1 MSASRSL
8 RRRRRSP
15 SAAVRA
21 HQDSARFAT
30 GDRNSCALL
39 VPASLD
45 EALIFGLV
53 GMASGTSEDFR
64 DARLAFFP
72 LVVRI
77 RTHAEQGRPSQ
88 HSFESMFPRRF
99 ATIKLGK
106 VLAHVPPQKATE
118 CRASHRPDG
127 TRKGAPHDC
136 APHFRNIRW
145 AAEDWQP
152 LPESAQG
159 LQHYRCQRC
168 SPDGTAL
175 ADSRVRAR
183 HSKARYVRVTH

>member
-64 DARLAFFP
+64 DARLAFFF

-118 CRASHRPDG
+118 CRANHRPDG
-127 TRKGAPHDC
+127 TRKGATHDC
-136 APHFRNIRW
+136 ASHFQKHPLGGRGLATATRIR
-145 AAEDWQP
+145 P
-152 LPESAQG
+152 RPSTLPVPTVFTRR
-159 LQHYRCQRC
+159 H
-168 SPDGTAL
+168 
-175 ADSRVRAR
+175 RAR
-183 HSKARYVRVTH
+183 R